1 MTTTTITPFLW
12 FNNTVPQAVEFY
24 KSVFPDTK
32 VEMVSDFMAV
42 FVLQGQR
49 FYALSV
55 LCWMLADTVA
65 VLGLLAFFLL
75 HARTAALGF
84 VAGAAALLVLQAP
97 RIGALRPSPT
107 SQDLARRPGPL

>member
-49 FYALSV
+49 FSRSMA
-55 LCWMLADTVA
+55 
-65 VLGLLAFFLL
+65 
-75 HARTAALGF
+75 ARSSSSTS
-84 VAGAAALLVLQAP
+84 
-97 RIGALRPSPT
+97 PSPSSSASIPRKRSTTIGT
-107 SQDLARRPGPL
+107 S